1 MNYYVPLLA
10 DNMYHI
16 TAHAVGSEK
25 LFLNEDNYRFFLSRF
40 DKYISPVADIFAWSL
55 LPNHF
60 HLLIQVKP
68 LPELI
73 IHYKKIKP
81 HVKAHE
87 NWQPEFVMK
96 RFSNLFNSY
105 AKSFNLKNKRRG
117 ALFMDYMR
125 RVEVKTDPQFT
136 ATVFYIHK
144 NAVHHGYCRNIAD
157 WPWSSYKTILSKSP
171 AKIERQKV
179 LDHFGGTERFVEY
192 HSQPVFLKYAAAV
205 EYENQIPTL

>member
-1 MNYYVPLLA
+1 MDYYVPLLA

-16 TAHAVGSEK
+16 TGHAVGREK
-25 LFLNEDNYRFFLSRF
+25 LFLNNDNYRFFLSRF

-73 IHYKKIKP
+73 AHYKKIKP
-81 HVKAHE
+81 HGKEHE
-87 NWQPEFVMK
+87 SWQPEFVMK

-105 AKSFNLKNKRRG
+105 AKAFNLKNKRRG

-125 RVEVKTDPQFT
+125 RVEEKTDAQFT
-136 ATVFYIHK
+136 ATTRRTARCVSQ
-144 NAVHHGYCRNIAD
+144 N
-157 WPWSSYKTILSKSP
+157 
-171 AKIERQKV
+171 Q
-179 LDHFGGTERFVEY
+179 VE
-192 HSQPVFLKYAAAV
+192 PVFRYFFTHKHAFSPSFKFRI
-205 EYENQIPTL
+205 EK

>member
-1 MNYYVPLLA
+1 MDYYVPLLA

-16 TAHAVGSEK
+16 TGHAVGREK
-25 LFLNEDNYRFFLSRF
+25 LFLNNDNYRFFLSRF

-73 IHYKKIKP
+73 AHYKKIKP
-81 HVKAHE
+81 HGKEHE
-87 NWQPEFVMK
+87 SWQPEFVMK

-105 AKSFNLKNKRRG
+105 AKAFNLKNKRRG
-117 ALFMDYMR
+117 ALFMDYIR
-125 RVEVKTDPQFT
+125 RVEVKTDAQFT

-144 NAVHHGYCRNIAD
+144 NAVHHGYCMNING
-157 WPWSSYKTILSKSP
+157 WPWSSYKTILSESP
-171 AKIERQKV
+171 AKIGRQKV
-179 LDHFGGTERFVEY
+179 LDHFGGTEKFIEY
-192 HSQPVFLKYAAAV
+192 HAQPVFLKYATAV
-205 EYENQIPTL
+205 EYEDI